1 MCRSNWASYIPP
13 SRNFTFF
20 QYFVWN
26 IEYWKGEIPRISKE
40 GSEMPRGPEGGMYD
54 AKFEPNITHFRKFC
68 LEKNFWKCSKSLNYW
83 KKRCFKKLPFLGQF
97 PKKCLRE
104 VLATRPKS
112 GVKSWKVMRFW
123 LFFWRRIRLWSYIC
137 QTRRRNVR
145 KMKFSTFMPSYH
157 SVLLTS
163 SIGTYKEPPMLR
175 SRDFACV

>member
-1 MCRSNWASYIPP
+1 MCGSNWASYIPP

-20 QYFVWN
+20 QYFLRNPAIRAFHTPTGFHFWASRGEISPLVSPLRDFTF
-26 IEYWKGEIPRISKE
+26 EYWKGEIPRISKE

-123 LFFWRRIRLWSYIC
+123 WFFF
-137 QTRRRNVR
+137 N
-145 KMKFSTFMPSYH
+145 
-157 SVLLTS
+157 
-163 SIGTYKEPPMLR
+163 
-175 SRDFACV
+175 